1 MEVYKIVAV
10 GLVCAVIVVWLKSVG
25 SEYALLAAIASSVL
39 LLTMTLSYVIR
50 FVGFFNRLSETTG
63 VSSEVVVLV
72 LKILGISY
80 LIEFSSSLIEDFG
93 LKSLSEKVV
102 FAGKIVIL
110 TLSVPVMES
119 VVSAVL
125 ELLCKRKVLR

>member
-125 ELLCKRKVLR
+125 ELL

>member
-110 TLSVPVMES
+110 TLSVPVVES

-125 ELLCKRKVLR
+125 ELL

>member
-39 LLTMTLSYVIR
+39 LLTMTLCYVIR

-63 VSSEVVVLV
+63 VSSEIVVLV

-110 TLSVPVMES
+110 TLSVPVMEN

-125 ELLCKRKVLR
+125 ELL

>member
-10 GLVCAVIVVWLKSVG
+10 GLVCAVLVVWLKSVG

-50 FVGFFNRLSETTG
+50 FVDFFNRLSSTTG

-110 TLSVPVMES
+110 TLSVPIVES
-119 VVSAVL
+119 VVSAVF
-125 ELLCKRKVLR
+125 ELL

>member
-39 LLTMTLSYVIR
+39 LLTMTLSYVMR

-125 ELLCKRKVLR
+125 ELL

>member
-50 FVGFFNRLSETTG
+50 FVGFFTRLSETTG

-125 ELLCKRKVLR
+125 ELL

>member
-10 GLVCAVIVVWLKSVG
+10 GLVCAVIVVWLKSAG

-125 ELLCKRKVLR
+125 ELL

>member
-10 GLVCAVIVVWLKSVG
+10 GLVCTVLVVWLKSVG

-125 ELLCKRKVLR
+125 ELL

>member
-25 SEYALLAAIASSVL
+25 SDYALLAAIASSVL

-125 ELLCKRKVLR
+125 ELL

>member
-110 TLSVPVMES
+110 TLSVPVMEN

-125 ELLCKRKVLR
+125 ELL

>member
-50 FVGFFNRLSETTG
+50 FVGFFKRLSETTG

-125 ELLCKRKVLR
+125 ELL

>member
-10 GLVCAVIVVWLKSVG
+10 GLVCAVIVVWMKSVG

-125 ELLCKRKVLR
+125 ELL

>member
-1 MEVYKIVAV
+1 MEVCKIVAV
-10 GLVCAVIVVWLKSVG
+10 GLVCTVLVVWLKSVG

-110 TLSVPVMES
+110 TLSVPVVES

-125 ELLCKRKVLR
+125 ELL

>member
-80 LIEFSSSLIEDFG
+80 LIEFSSSLIEDFS

-125 ELLCKRKVLR
+125 ELL